1 MHAPLPVSAHSSQNR
16 AQDYGWDLPGSKN
29 VPWDWLVKEGCYKS
43 PAELKAIFANQQVDI
58 MLPTVISCGSGMT
71 AAVVLL
77 ALILLGNKNVK
88 LYDGSWAEWGQ
99 DNGLPI
105 ETK

>member
-1 MHAPLPVSAHSSQNR
+1 MQ
-16 AQDYGWDLPGSKN
+16 
-29 VPWDWLVKEGCYKS
+29 
-43 PAELKAIFANQQVDI
+43 
-58 MLPTVISCGSGMT
+58 PTVISCGSGMT

-99 DNGLPI
+99 DNGWPI